1 MQIFKRYI
9 SQVMVNKFK
18 LDKCIKG
25 FAKLSIW
32 VRVMINIKIYPVC
45 KVNVVIKYFII
56 YLMCTMW
63 V

>member
-9 SQVMVNKFK
+9 SQVMLNKFK

-32 VRVMINIKIYPVC
+32 VRVMINDENLPC
-45 KVNVVIKYFII
+45 
-56 YLMCTMW
+56 LQG
-63 V
+63 